1 MNASQQPLQRPGS
14 SILGGLPRKMSV
26 PSLLLMVLFITLFL
40 GLFILTF
47 SEFTLLHLSQLF
59 ETCCIV
65 AAVTQKSKLHGVA
78 AAYRALAI
86 KNKAHLLA
94 APLSEGF
101 FASLLLFDLQP
112 VETQV
117 THARNFHLQRGCPFS
132 AGLCKR
138 EEGSG
143 TPFVGHRSQ
152 HMTTL
157 TLLFSLHKQ
166 KMSEICQTAMTLSN

>member
-1 MNASQQPLQRPGS
+1 MRASNLYKDLDLHPGRP
-14 SILGGLPRKMSV
+14 PQKDAC
-26 PSLLLMVLFITLFL
+26 SLTALDGLFL

-47 SEFTLLHLSQLF
+47 SEFSLLHLSQLY
-59 ETCCIV
+59 EICCIV
-65 AAVTQKSKLHGVA
+65 AAITRKFKLHGVA
-78 AAYRALAI
+78 AAYRALAVQT
-86 KNKAHLLA
+86 KAHLLA

-112 VETQV
+112 VATQV
-117 THARNFHLQRGCPFS
+117 TDARNFSLQPGCPFS

-143 TPFVGHRSQ
+143 TPFVGHRSR

-157 TLLFSLHKQ
+157 TP
-166 KMSEICQTAMTLSN
+166 